1 MNEDPLKLVRFICMT
16 KAHADGRSE
25 SALTIHEGSWAFCPQ
40 GGDSDGHEWTAS
52 DGLPFS
58 EAMRFTPRQQAILAS
73 AGPAAGLPAAA
84 GTAAPA
90 ASAPATTA
98 RARGRAK
105 SA

>member
-40 GGDSDGHEWTAS
+40 GGDSDGHDWAAS

-73 AGPAAGLPAAA
+73 AGPAAGPPATAA
-84 GTAAPA
+84 TAAPA
-90 ASAPATTA
+90 AAATTP

>member
-1 MNEDPLKLVRFICMT
+1 MAGPLIEFVCVAT
-16 KAHADGRSE
+16 AHRPYLRGEHAS
-25 SALTIHEGSWAFCPQ
+25 TVTVHEGRWAYC
-40 GGDSDGHEWTAS
+40 DSPAEEGHDWAAS